1 MRLFFFFC
9 FALLGFFGCKSASG
23 PEESLREYIDYAVSG
38 DATKDGFMERST
50 SGLLTALEGM
60 DQADFD
66 DYAKEMAHVDKKRMK
81 INNKNCQE
89 DKCFITY
96 TISYDGKSDEKSVYS
111 IEVRKIAELHQIDEE
126 WKLASINNVKSHYD
140 GTSEIT
146 DEDFAREN
154 NGLTPDE
161 AQSLREK

>member
-1 MRLFFFFC
+1 MRFLFLFC
-9 FALLGFFGCKSASG
+9 FILLGFFGCKSASG

-38 DATKDGFMERST
+38 DATKDGFVDRST
-50 SGLLTALEGM
+50 AGLLAALEGM
-60 DQADFD
+60 DQGDFD
-66 DYAKEMAHVDKKRMK
+66 EYAKEMSHVDKKRMK

-96 TISYDGKSDEKSVYS
+96 TISYDGKSDDKSVYA
-111 IEVRKIAELHQIDEE
+111 IEVRKIAELHQNDEE

-140 GTSEIT
+140 GTQEIT

-161 AQSLREK
+161 AQSLREQ